1 MSIPKGILATDKW
14 FEIINYAGNSM
25 DTTSTFNASASINKV
40 DMGKITY
47 SDNLINI
54 SSKYGNN
61 KTCTRAECV
70 SYNDSSHF
78 SIIDIFN
85 HLFIRM
91 DYFTSELYAL
101 SNCVTNCNLTPANN
115 PTSCIVDSQS
125 LSSIQYCNKNL
136 YGTNAATSVAT
147 NQFMPYMNS
156 TTRKINLTNLPTYKK
171 TELTT
176 ISITKNGSTATYKI
190 HPNQYFDLNLQ
201 YVYITNL
208 INTLNTLLV
217 KYLVNNSKSSAIL
230 QQNYTDLV
238 NRRRDM
244 DAKLEELFGKNNT
257 IHNQYSQYYDSTI
270 YTSIFWTV
278 LVTSLLFY
286 TFRKL

>member
-25 DTTSTFNASASINKV
+25 DTRSSFNASASINEI

-54 SSKYGNN
+54 SKKYGNN

-70 SYNDSSHF
+70 PYNDSKYF
-78 SIIDIFN
+78 SIIDIFK
-85 HLFIRM
+85 HLSIRM

-101 SNCVTNCNLTPANN
+101 SNCITNCKLTPTNK
-115 PTSCIVDSQS
+115 PTTCIVDSQS
-125 LSSIQYCNKNL
+125 MSSIQYCNKSL
-136 YGTNAATSVAT
+136 YGTNASSSVTT
-147 NQFMPYMNS
+147 NDFMPYMDS
-156 TTRKINLTNLPTYKK
+156 AARKIKLNSLPTYKK
-171 TELTT
+171 TESTT
-176 ISITKNGSTATYKI
+176 INVSKNGINSNYTIY
-190 HPNQYFDLNLQ
+190 PNQYFDLNRQ
-201 YVYITNL
+201 YKYITNL

-217 KYLVNNSKSSAIL
+217 KYLVNNSKSSDEL
-230 QQNYTDLV
+230 EKSYMELV
-238 NRRRDM
+238 NKRREM

-257 IHNQYSQYYDSTI
+257 INNQYGQYYDSTI